1 MANTSRNNNKALNQ
15 LPTPQVVSQET
26 TPNSANITTQNKN
39 QIITVNANQAANNQ
53 VVVNTT
59 VTNNKTGQ
67 TTNTNQVIQTTN
79 TPNQVAAEV
88 ATAEMNQ
95 NKNNKNNVKKNQV
108 APNNANQN
116 AVNGEVLAETTN
128 TNLPSLLSQKGYKK
142 MGEFLNLAGLT
153 QKLSDSPHTVFAPS
167 DKAWNQFLKREANVN
182 TNDKAKNKMNQV
194 LQNNK
199 QKEQFLEKLRGILFF
214 HVVPG
219 KMNKNMPNSANT
231 SFIQQPNLISTDLLT
246 VHGIDAVLIPE
257 SSRTQSQPH
266 SLKTNKQ

>member
-1 MANTSRNNNKALNQ
+1 MNNTAQ
-15 LPTPQVVSQET
+15 QYPVPQVVSQET
-26 TPNSANITTQNKN
+26 TPNSANITTRNNN
-39 QIITVNANQAANNQ
+39 QTTTVNVNQVENAINQ

-59 VTNNKTGQ
+59 TTNNKTGQ

-79 TPNQVAAEV
+79 TPNQIANEIV
-88 ATAEMNQ
+88 NQ
-95 NKNNKNNVKKNQV
+95 SNNNKNKKNQV
-108 APNNANQN
+108 VPNL
-116 AVNGEVLAETTN
+116 VSGEVLAETTN
-128 TNLPSLLSQKGYKK
+128 TNLPSLLSQEGYKK

-153 QKLSDSPHTVFAPS
+153 QKLSDAPHTVFAPS

-182 TNDKAKNKMNQV
+182 TNDKAKKKMNQV

-219 KMNKNMPNSANT
+219 KMNKNTPNSANT

-257 SSRTQSQPH
+257 SSRTQSKPH
-266 SLKTNKQ
+266 SLKTNNE